1 MNISILRRPLV
12 GAFFVPKI
20 WKIDEKKRVRDD
32 RVDIGTLDF
41 GRQRDDARIGRVAGN
56 RAQIIAATGGA
67 RDLNLPRLRQNFSLA
82 RNASGVISGARRGGQ
97 RKKKREERP
106 TLRDRMESS
115 LSANSKIPRM
125 FLKEPTA

>member
-20 WKIDEKKRVRDD
+20 WKIDKKKRVRDD
-32 RVDIGTLDF
+32 RIDFGTLDF
-41 GRQRDDARIGRVAGN
+41 GRQRFDARIGRVAGN
-56 RAQIIAATGGA
+56 RTQIIAATGGA

-97 RKKKREERP
+97 RKKNAK
-106 TLRDRMESS
+106 
-115 LSANSKIPRM
+115 SAQLFATEWNLH
-125 FLKEPTA
+125 FLQTRKFQECF

>member
-32 RVDIGTLDF
+32 RVDFSALDF

-56 RAQIIAATGGA
+56 RAKIAAATRRTRG
-67 RDLNLPRLRQNFSLA
+67 
-82 RNASGVISGARRGGQ
+82 RGGIRRAARQYRTARGAGQTDAAGLGAPVREIFDAGDRRSHRAQ
-97 RKKKREERP
+97 RAP
-106 TLRDRMESS
+106 
-115 LSANSKIPRM
+115 
-125 FLKEPTA
+125 F